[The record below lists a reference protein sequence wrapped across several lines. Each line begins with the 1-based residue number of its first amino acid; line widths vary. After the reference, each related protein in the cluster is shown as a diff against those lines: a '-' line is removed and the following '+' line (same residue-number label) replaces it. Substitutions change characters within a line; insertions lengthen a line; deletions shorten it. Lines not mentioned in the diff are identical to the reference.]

1 MLCYLASDLIWASK
15 IKSTADALGLPCRP
29 VRNMDML
36 EARLTEGGV
45 KALILDLEAPEMAM
59 EMLARVRGAESPE
72 GLGRVRVLAF
82 GPHVEVARLQQA
94 RDAGA
99 DEIMTRGA
107 FDANLE
113 EVLIALEGRR
123 N

>member
-29 VRNMDML
+29 VRNLDML

-59 EMLARVRGAESPE
+59 EMLARVRAAEAPG
-72 GLGRVRVLAF
+72 GLERVRVLAF